1 MLSNKTNRI
10 GLITLYRDNFG
21 SILQAYASYSYIKNL
36 GLRCDILQ
44 YKYKASLVEKL
55 KKIPKVLYMSI
66 RYKQYFKDKI
76 NAKRLYTKEQ
86 NLLSEGTRFLMDQF
100 VNTTF
105 SIHYSESLEELNQ
118 NYDLFVTGS
127 DQIWNGYDAFKYLT
141 FADRNKRIA
150 LAPSFGTSS
159 IKDYL
164 KNDIRKALIG
174 FDWISVREET
184 GAQIVKEL
192 TGKDAIRLPDPT
204 LILDKKE
211 WKQFAIGGMKKSNYI
226 LIHFLNKP
234 NQCAIKTINSYI
246 QINNVEAICICNK
259 YEELSLIQNCK
270 FMDINPKD
278 YVSLINYADF
288 VFTDSFHS
296 TLFSLN
302 LETQFLTFERQYL
315 HGNSQSSRIIDLL
328 KRVGMEDRY
337 VVDNK
342 VPYFEKMN
350 SWDSDIVFAEERTKI
365 RKYIEKA
372 LGV

>member
-1 MLSNKTNRI
+1 MLSNKTNKI

-21 SILQAYASYSYIKNL
+21 SILQAYASYSYIKSL
-36 GLRCDILQ
+36 GFQCDIIQ
-44 YKYKASLVEKL
+44 YKYKSNFVEKL
-55 KKIPKVLYMSI
+55 KKVPKILYMSI

-76 NAKRLYTKEQ
+76 NAKKLYTKEM
-86 NLLSEGTRFLMDQF
+86 NLLSEGTRSLMDQF

-105 SIHYSESLEELNQ
+105 SIHYSESLEDINK
-118 NYDLFVTGS
+118 NYDLFVAGS
-127 DQIWNGYDAFKYLT
+127 DQIWNGYDPFKYLT

-164 KNDIRKALIG
+164 KNDIKKALLG
-174 FDWISVREET
+174 FDCISAREET
-184 GAQIVKEL
+184 GVRIVKEL

-204 LILDKKE
+204 LILDKKA
-211 WKQFAIGGMKKSNYI
+211 WKQFAIDGIKKSNYI

-234 NQCAIKTINSYI
+234 NQRAIKTINNYI
-246 QINNVEAICICNK
+246 QNNNVEAICICNK
-259 YEELSLIQNCK
+259 YEELSLIKNQK
-270 FMDINPKD
+270 FIDINPKD

-302 LETQFLTFERQYL
+302 LETQFLSFERQYL
-315 HGNSQSSRIIDLL
+315 HGNPQSSRIIDLL

-337 VVDNK
+337 VADNK
-342 VPYFEKMN
+342 VPNFEKKN
-350 SWDSDIVFAEERTKI
+350 SWNSDIVFAEERTKI